1 MDILKSIVM
10 GVVQGIAEFLPIS
23 SSGHLV
29 LVDHYLK
36 NMGKASLWFD
46 ILLHIATLLVVVTF
60 FFNEFLMF
68 LKGMTKF
75 YKFFDDSESKLFW
88 LVVIATIFTVIVA
101 LLIEPLVSNIV
112 ESNYKLVGLMLII
125 NAFILLIPYLIVN
138 NAPKDLNN
146 ITVIDSAIIGIFQ
159 GIGAI
164 PGISRS
170 GITISTS
177 LVMGLERTTA
187 GIFSFLI
194 FIPTTV
200 GAFVYETYKSL
211 KSGASIN
218 SEFQLSYLVGFI
230 VAFVVGYLAIALL
243 MKFLK
248 EGKLYIFSIYSFIVG
263 LLVLIF

>member
-10 GVVQGIAEFLPIS
+10 GIVQGVAEFLPIS

-36 NMGKASLWFD
+36 NMGKATLWFD
-46 ILLHIATLLVVVTF
+46 ILLHIATLFVVITF
-60 FFNEFLMF
+60 FFNEFIML

-101 LLIEPLVSNIV
+101 LLVEPIVSDIV
-112 ESNYKLVGLMLII
+112 ESNYKLVGVTLII
-125 NAFILLIPYLIVN
+125 NAFILLIPYLIFN
-138 NAPKDLNN
+138 KSPKDLNN
-146 ITVIDSAIIGIFQ
+146 ISILDSAIIGIFQ
-159 GIGAI
+159 GIGVI

-177 LVMGLERTTA
+177 LLMGLDRTTA

-194 FIPTTV
+194 FIPTTI
-200 GAFVYETYKSL
+200 GAFVYETYKSIR
-211 KSGASIN
+211 AEAHIN
-218 SEFQLSYLVGFI
+218 LEFQLSYIIGFA
-230 VAFVVGYLAIALL
+230 VAFAVGYLSLGLL

>member
-1 MDILKSIVM
+1 
-10 GVVQGIAEFLPIS
+10 
-23 SSGHLV
+23 
-29 LVDHYLK
+29 
-36 NMGKASLWFD
+36 
-46 ILLHIATLLVVVTF
+46 
-60 FFNEFLMF
+60 
-68 LKGMTKF
+68 
-75 YKFFDDSESKLFW
+75 
-88 LVVIATIFTVIVA
+88 
-101 LLIEPLVSNIV
+101 
-112 ESNYKLVGLMLII
+112 
-125 NAFILLIPYLIVN
+125 
-138 NAPKDLNN
+138 
-146 ITVIDSAIIGIFQ
+146 
-159 GIGAI
+159 
-164 PGISRS
+164 
-170 GITISTS
+170 
-177 LVMGLERTTA
+177 MGLERTTA